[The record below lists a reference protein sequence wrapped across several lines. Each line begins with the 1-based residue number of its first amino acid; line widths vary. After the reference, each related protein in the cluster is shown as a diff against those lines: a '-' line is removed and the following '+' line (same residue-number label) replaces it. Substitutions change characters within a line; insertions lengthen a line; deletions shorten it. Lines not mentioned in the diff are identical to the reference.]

1 MVDFSIQAKPNKTET
16 FFQTDRKRYIG
27 MLIHVKETIKDW
39 IDKDM
44 MDRQMQRNKIIL
56 AAFNEPVYCFNLF

>member
-1 MVDFSIQAKPNKTET
+1 
-16 FFQTDRKRYIG
+16 
-27 MLIHVKETIKDW
+27 MLIHDVKETIKDW

>member
-1 MVDFSIQAKPNKTET
+1 
-16 FFQTDRKRYIG
+16 

-56 AAFNEPVYCFNLF
+56 AAFNEPVYYFNLF